1 VIVIDASSLAKY
13 IIKEKGWL
21 DVERYLLEEEVHT
34 LDLALKEV
42 VNVIWKQAILLHNI
56 SLEEA
61 EEKYIALMKL
71 VEGEVIAL
79 DDEMKYLK
87 EAFETALDMKITIYD
102 ALYVVKAKA
111 DRAQLLTSDKRQ
123 HEVAQKLGIK
133 AILV

>member
-1 VIVIDASSLAKY
+1 MIVIDASSLAKY

>member
-1 VIVIDASSLAKY
+1 MIVIDASSLAKY

-61 EEKYIALMKL
+61 GEKYIALMKL

-87 EAFETALDMKITIYD
+87 EAFETVLDMKITIYD